1 VKRKVALV
9 AGIAALLGGLI
20 VGARLTAQAQ
30 QTPVA
35 APAAPLATRVR
46 VMNLP
51 KAIKDYEKF
60 TMQQNEIKA
69 ELQKLD
75 EPMKKL
81 QAEIQTEMQG
91 PFTNAQAREAA
102 ENDVGHKKLQ
112 LQGMNADREKAIA
125 KKTAAAMETLFK
137 DVEGAVLALSRARG
151 YEMVL
156 YYNDALDA
164 AEKYNPQVLNV
175 KLSAS
180 GMPIYTAPG
189 LDITAEV
196 VQVLNFNLHRDN
208 TSTPAGATGGGNH

>member
-1 VKRKVALV
+1 
-9 AGIAALLGGLI
+9 
-20 VGARLTAQAQ
+20 
-30 QTPVA
+30 
-35 APAAPLATRVR
+35 
-46 VMNLP
+46 MNLP